1 MTEKI
6 TKTVGSFSLDK
17 EGAKKILKSFIISAV
32 GAAVVGLGDLVNVIN
47 LGSWQSLLVAFA
59 PFVVNTLKLWL
70 GKYESKVN

>member
-32 GAAVVGLGDLVNVIN
+32 GAAVVGD
-47 LGSWQSLLVAFA
+47 
-59 PFVVNTLKLWL
+59 
-70 GKYESKVN
+70 